1 MISYAENDT
10 EDFYGRLHLF
20 VSKVQNNLTK
30 KWILT
35 SYCFEKAKPG
45 CKKLH

>member
-10 EDFYGRLHLF
+10 EDSYGRLHLF
-20 VSKVQNNLTK
+20 VSKVQNTLTK
-30 KWILT
+30 RWILT

-45 CKKLH
+45 YKE